1 MDYIIE
7 KKANINILG
16 KMEIYTIMVKF
27 IVLVIA
33 IAALWIGYT
42 NWGKP
47 LNVDNAVKRGTSSIK
62 TEKSIDRVINSR
74 ENTAEDNKKML
85 DNI

>member
-1 MDYIIE
+1 MDYIITKTYNIRFIN
-7 KKANINILG
+7 KKGDLF
-16 KMEIYTIMVKF
+16 IMVKF

-33 IAALWIGYT
+33 IAAIWIGYV

-47 LNVDNAVKRGTSSIK
+47 LNIDNAVKSGTSSIK

-74 ENTAEDNKKML
+74 ENTAKDNKEML
-85 DNI
+85 DKM